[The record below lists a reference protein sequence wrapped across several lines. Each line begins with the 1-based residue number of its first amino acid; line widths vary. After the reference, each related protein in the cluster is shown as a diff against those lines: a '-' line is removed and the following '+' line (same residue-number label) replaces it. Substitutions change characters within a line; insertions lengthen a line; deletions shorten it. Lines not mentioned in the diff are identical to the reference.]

1 MTQVKLKESQDRL
14 AIEWRPLD
22 DVQPY
27 ENNPRR
33 NDDAVDAVA
42 CSIEQFGFRQPIV
55 VDAAGVIVVGH
66 TRWKAARKLGLVE
79 VGARIGVDVGAEE
92 GGVLEQRLGR
102 HDGGGARL
110 LQALLRVLKA
120 ADAPIGNDGNVQS
133 LHHAPHRLP
142 VGRAR
147 VLLVLLPRTPVH
159 AQHRRARLLHLEYR

>member
-66 TRWKAARKLGLVE
+66 TRWKAARKLGLTHVPVHVATDLSPEKARAYRLADNQTATLAEWNFDLLPVE
-79 VGARIGVDVGAEE
+79 LAGLREDGFDLDLLGFDGEE
-92 GGVLEQRLGR
+92 L
-102 HDGGGARL
+102 ARL
-110 LQALLRVLKA
+110 LSGCHCAVATTMTQTQRC
-120 ADAPIGNDGNVQS
+120 
-133 LHHAPHRLP
+133 LP
-142 VGRAR
+142 GA
-147 VLLVLLPRTPVH
+147 
-159 AQHRRARLLHLEYR
+159 